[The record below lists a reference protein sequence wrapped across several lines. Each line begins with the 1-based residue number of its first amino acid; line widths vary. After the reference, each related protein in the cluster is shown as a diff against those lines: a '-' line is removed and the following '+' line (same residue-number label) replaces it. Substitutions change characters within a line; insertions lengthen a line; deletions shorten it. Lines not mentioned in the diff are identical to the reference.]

1 MDEKIINDELKVDL
15 MKIKI
20 DANPETEESFKNN
33 LLKATFIVPVVKTE
47 KKDEVDI
54 VLLSN
59 PEGENFFQ
67 AYTDIDA
74 YEKWSDYKDYEL
86 FTISFDQ
93 YANELINGDENL
105 KGLVINPFT
114 ENVPLER
121 EYIRYVFNSNKV
133 SVEVITDYPK
143 EELKVIKKV
152 LKEVE
157 EVKSAYLLKMYKANI
172 PGYLLVIDT
181 GKKNNKRIF
190 DKIGNKVINNI
201 EHINLEIF
209 DINDEKVKPMIDS
222 IKPIYKA

>member
-93 YANELINGDENL
+93 YANALINGDENL

>member
-1 MDEKIINDELKVDL
+1 MDEKIFNDELKVDL

-93 YANELINGDENL
+93 YANALINGDENL

-133 SVEVITDYPK
+133 SVEVMTEYPK

-152 LKEVE
+152 LKEIE
-157 EVKSAYLLKMYKANI
+157 EVKTAYLLKMYKSNI
-172 PGYLLVIDT
+172 PGFLLVIDT

-209 DINDEKVKPMIDS
+209 DINDEKIKPMIDS

>member
-93 YANELINGDENL
+93 YANALINGDENL

-201 EHINLEIF
+201 EHINLEIY